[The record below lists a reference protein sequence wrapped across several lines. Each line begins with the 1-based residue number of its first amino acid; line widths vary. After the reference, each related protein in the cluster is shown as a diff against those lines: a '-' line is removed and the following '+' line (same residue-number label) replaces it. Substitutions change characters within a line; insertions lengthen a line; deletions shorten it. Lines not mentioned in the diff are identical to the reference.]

1 MYRPGF
7 PPPPPPV
14 QPSTPVGMQIPPPP
28 PRSHH
33 QQHGAALPPPP
44 SAPAPL
50 ANAAPYWNRQASS
63 YPLPQPAASRP
74 YNPSHYQSFQQQQQI
89 AAPPKDTSNLV
100 SATFMPSGPSWGPS
114 VGLLP
119 PDDSYDPV
127 MFDPYSPN
135 HNPPLITPLE
145 SQPRPADAWP
155 YPQLHAV
162 PKPMTQ
168 TYQSPA
174 QPDASQPVAQTVP
187 APFQSLPA
195 GPLSPSDPGYHW
207 PLDQVVKYLA
217 QNGFSQAW
225 VDAFRDLELS
235 GNNFLDIG
243 RGTRGNLP
251 MMYNIVYPYIQQKLG
266 PSYDATQERAQG
278 KKLRRMIQRLLEQTG
293 DVSNTSLLTSQ
304 HRREQSLNS
313 AGTDGTVETS
323 PGISTGYNTLTPTT
337 AGASDDSPHPA
348 GQPSP
353 WQQRRASSS
362 RPMNDFIN
370 ESGRHQWSQD
380 ALSQIGGQRGSRPS
394 SQEFQDGSGRP
405 SPQPSPA
412 MQPSNSQQGHGR
424 VPSSDSI
431 FARRNGYDAS
441 RLSPLEGRADVPASA
456 SKEHR
461 GLFARIK
468 GRGKQDDHQPSP
480 DESSA
485 DSPQSPQNFR
495 QPLTNLLF
503 KKNSSDP
510 ARSPAGSR
518 LSAAIEDDSKK
529 YAFLTMDGINYRLV
543 DLTLLES
550 PTLMRRAIARAM
562 GLRPGLGCTLHLTSP
577 MQADHDDALT
587 DDLLLSARQSLG
599 DMFGTLKLLVHLEA
613 WPHGSV
619 HEASVASAHESDSV
633 FQRVEGSTSGGADE
647 GYFPHGRPLERSP
660 QKKAPPDQRKPV
672 PSQSPDDPKSL
683 SVSSNRVVDFD
694 NRRDSPYELKPD
706 QNRKSRDLVPTRP
719 PPAAPADSKMLQ
731 KANSLTK
738 KGHKPARSGSER
750 NGDLRNSAA
759 AETILE
765 AAENER
771 RGDSPVDNRKR
782 AMASLSVDRS
792 RGSSPRGT
800 LGRELSG
807 RGRLPFRVADYNPDR
822 DDAPS
827 NEATTS
833 STGSNRPILKVRV
846 PVSGSPSTRV
856 RQIDGP
862 TWPEKQN
869 AKADTNGPKTVPSA
883 EPAAQAPDDADS
895 DSDDSLFA
903 VQINRPG
910 TSEGKGKSPIKNEQS
925 VVTGKP
931 RVEFRQQPPEQL
943 SASTDDEDLPSGQV
957 TSPSSSKTD
966 EWDAGRFADR
976 RRSFATD
983 VWAARPSAEGIV
995 DNLDAFFPN
1004 INLDQPVI
1012 PEVTPWADGRAAK
1025 SVVDGM
1031 DTLGSEDSTLKRGDT
1046 VASVAQRRM
1055 QKSGGGLVRAR
1066 SIREVAQRNYQS
1078 GTPPLAAAALAG
1090 AAASAAQPNR
1100 VNTLRE
1106 GALGAVVRRKSTKM
1120 FGARIEQ
1127 VKPTRGS
1134 RLISLEPI
1142 PQDDIPVMSH
1152 MAGPMVGVAQVP
1164 QPATFR
1170 WMRGEMIGKGTFG
1183 KVYLG
1188 MNMTTI
1194 ELIAVKQVEVNPRA
1208 AGAEKERM
1216 KEMLRSLDVEIEMM
1230 ESLEHP
1236 NIVTYLGSEKS
1247 EMSMSIFLEY
1257 VPGGSIGSVLRKHG
1271 KFEEGIVSSL
1281 TRQTLDGLAYLHDE
1295 GILHRDLKA
1304 DNILLDLTGA
1314 AKISDFGIS
1323 KKTDNIYGNDAQ
1335 YTMQGSVFW
1344 MAPEVVRSKG
1354 RGYSAKVDVW
1364 SLGCVV
1370 LEMFAGRRP
1379 WGKEEAVGAMYKLG
1393 NLNEAPPIPDDVSQ
1407 NITPKALS
1415 FMWDCFQMY
1424 VFLTRVRR
1432 C

>member
-1 MYRPGF
+1 
-7 PPPPPPV
+7 
-14 QPSTPVGMQIPPPP
+14 MQLPPPP

-33 QQHGAALPPPP
+33 QQHGGALPPPP

-50 ANAAPYWNRQASS
+50 ANSAPYWNRQASS
-63 YPLPQPAASRP
+63 YPPPPPANSRP
-74 YNPSHYQSFQQQQQI
+74 AYNPSHYQSFQQQQQI
-89 AAPPKDTSNLV
+89 AVPPKDTSNLV

-127 MFDPYSPN
+127 MFDPYQVGN
-135 HNPPLITPLE
+135 AGAPLITPIDP
-145 SQPRPADAWP
+145 QPRPADAWP
-155 YPQLHAV
+155 YPQLHPV
-162 PKPMTQ
+162 PKPQ
-168 TYQSPA
+168 PYPPPA
-174 QPDASQPVAQTVP
+174 QAVPAQQPVSQIVN
-187 APFQSLPA
+187 APSQSLA
-195 GPLSPSDPGYHW
+195 TGPLSPSDPGYQW
-207 PLDQVVKYLA
+207 PLERVINYLA
-217 QNGFSQAW
+217 QNGFSQEW

-243 RGTRGNLP
+243 RGTRSNLP
-251 MMYNIVYPYIQQKLG
+251 MMHNIVYPYLQQKLR
-266 PSYDATQERAQG
+266 PNYNATQEHAQG
-278 KKLRRMIQRLLEQTG
+278 KKLRRMIQRLLEQSG
-293 DVSNTSLLTSQ
+293 DPSSNTSLAPSQ

-337 AGASDDSPHPA
+337 AGASDDSPHPG
-348 GQPSP
+348 GQPTQ

-362 RPMNDFIN
+362 RPINDFIN
-370 ESGRHQWSQD
+370 DSGRSQWSQD
-380 ALSQIGGQRGSRPS
+380 ALSQIGSRTSRPS
-394 SQEFQDGSGRP
+394 SQEFQDGTGRL

-424 VPSSDSI
+424 APSSDSS

-461 GLFARIK
+461 GLLSRIT
-468 GRGKQDDHQPSP
+468 GRGKKDDHHPSP
-480 DESSA
+480 DESSV
-485 DSPQSPQNFR
+485 DSPTTSPNFR
-495 QPLTNLLF
+495 QPLASFF
-503 KKNSSDP
+503 KKNSSA
-510 ARSPAGSR
+510 ARSAAGSR
-518 LSAAIEDDSKK
+518 LSAAMEDDSKK
-529 YAFLTMDGINYRLV
+529 YVFLTMDGINYRLV
-543 DLTLLES
+543 DLTSVDS
-550 PTLMRRAIARAM
+550 PQEIRRAVRKAM
-562 GLRPGLGCTLHLTSP
+562 GLHPGLGCTLHLTSP
-577 MQADHDDALT
+577 MQADHEDALT
-587 DDLLLSARQSLG
+587 DDVLLAARQTLG
-599 DMFGTLKLLVHLEA
+599 DMSGTLKLLVHLE
-613 WPHGSV
+613 PEFDMSV
-619 HEASVASAHESDSV
+619 HEAGVASMHEMDSTP
-633 FQRVEGSTSGGADE
+633 QRVDGATSSGADE
-647 GYFPHGRPLERSP
+647 AYFPLSRPNQSP
-660 QKKAPPDQRKPV
+660 EKALPDMRKPV
-672 PSQSPDDPKSL
+672 PQSPDDPKSL

-694 NRRDSPYELKPD
+694 NRRDSPYEQKPD

-750 NGDLRNSAA
+750 NGSTAT
-759 AETILE
+759 ETILE
-765 AAENER
+765 ATEN
-771 RGDSPVDNRKR
+771 RGDSPVGTRKP
-782 AMASLSVDRS
+782 AMALDRS
-792 RGSSPRGT
+792 RGSSPGT
-800 LGRELSG
+800 LGREPSG
-807 RGRLPFRVADYNPDR
+807 RGRIPFRVTDYNPDR
-822 DDAPS
+822 DDPPA

-833 STGSNRPILKVRV
+833 STGSNRPILTLRV
-846 PVSGSPSTRV
+846 PVSGSPSTQV

-862 TWPEKQN
+862 MWPEKP
-869 AKADTNGPKTVPSA
+869 KAEANGPKAPAPA
-883 EPAAQAPDDADS
+883 EPAVQALDDDDDS

-910 TSEGKGKSPIKNEQS
+910 MSEVKGKSPVKDPP
-925 VVTGKP
+925 VKP
-931 RVEFRQQPPEQL
+931 RVQFHQMPAEPPIVL
-943 SASTDDEDLPSGQV
+943 
-957 TSPSSSKTD
+957 TD
-966 EWDAGRFADR
+966 EEPLSDKPTSAASSNAEERNGLSYADR

-983 VWAARPSAEGIV
+983 VWAARPSGEAIV
-995 DNLDAFFPN
+995 DNLDAFFPGV
-1004 INLDQPVI
+1004 NLDQPVI
-1012 PEVTPWADGRAAK
+1012 PEVAPWADGRAKAQAE
-1025 SVVDGM
+1025 DM

-1055 QKSGGGLVRAR
+1055 QKSGGGLTRAR
-1066 SIREVAQRNYQS
+1066 SIREAAQRSYQS
-1078 GTPPLAAAALAG
+1078 GTPPLATAVLAG
-1090 AAASAAQPNR
+1090 PSVAQQQPAAPNR
-1100 VNTLRE
+1100 VSTLRE

-1134 RLISLEPI
+1134 RMISLEPI

-1194 ELIAVKQVEVNPRA
+1194 ELIAVKQVDVNPRA
-1208 AGAEKERM
+1208 AGTEKERM

-1271 KFEEGIVSSL
+1271 KFEESIVSSL

-1379 WGKEEAVGAMYKLG
+1379 WGKEEAVHAMYKLG
-1393 NLNEAPPIPDDVSQ
+1393 KLNEAPPIPDDVSQ

-1415 FMWDCFQMY
+1415 FMWDCFQM
-1424 VFLTRVRR
+1424 
-1432 C
+1432 